1 MKQFGD
7 WRNISDVLKA
17 GKIAVGLIKKYM
29 KDIEKRYVET
39 FKNFNTILKQCDL
52 VACYDNTV
60 EFRRFAIFRKGK
72 IVRLSKV
79 IPDWFRNNV
88 IY

>member
-1 MKQFGD
+1 ME
-7 WRNISDVLKA
+7 KA
-17 GKIAVGLIKKYM
+17 LIKKETTLCG
-29 KDIEKRYVET
+29 KSILKNIQTAKEKGYVET

-72 IVRLSKV
+72 VVRLSKV